1 MSPRSKSEFVM
12 CDESNCAQVRE
23 ILDRVG
29 DKWSLYIIATL
40 HDGALRFSQ
49 IKREVDGI
57 SQRMLTLTLRSLER
71 DGLLTRTVS
80 ASTPLRVEYELTT
93 VGHSLRAP
101 IVGLITWAIDN
112 RSRMEKA
119 RAAFDRSAARNTA
132 AVSAPKGERSGRMA
146 DPRPAAIRA

>member
-1 MSPRSKSEFVM
+1 MTPATHSEFVM
-12 CDESNCAQVRE
+12 CGKSNCAPIRE

-29 DKWSLYIIATL
+29 DKWSLYIITVL
-40 HDGALRFSQ
+40 HGGARRFNE

-80 ASTPLRVEYELTT
+80 GTAPLRVDYELTA
-93 VGHSLRAP
+93 VGRSLRAP

-119 RAAFDRSAARNTA
+119 RANYDRAFAKKAATA
-132 AVSAPKGERSGRMA
+132 TNRR
-146 DPRPAAIRA
+146 AA

>member
-1 MSPRSKSEFVM
+1 M
-12 CDESNCAQVRE
+12 CGKSNCAPIRE

-29 DKWSLYIIATL
+29 DKWSLYIITVL
-40 HDGALRFSQ
+40 HGGARRFNE

-80 ASTPLRVEYELTT
+80 GTAPLRVDYELTA
-93 VGHSLRAP
+93 VGRSLRAP

-119 RAAFDRSAARNTA
+119 RANYDRAFAKKAATTA
-132 AVSAPKGERSGRMA
+132 NRR
-146 DPRPAAIRA
+146 AA

>member
-1 MSPRSKSEFVM
+1 MSPRSNEFVM

-29 DKWSLYIIATL
+29 DKWSLYIIASL
-40 HDGALRFSQ
+40 YGGALRFNE

-80 ASTPLRVEYELTT
+80 GSAPLRVEYDLTE
-93 VGHSLRAP
+93 VGRSLRAP
-101 IVGLITWAIDN
+101 IVELIRWAIDN
-112 RSRMEKA
+112 RARMEKA
-119 RAAFDRSAARNTA
+119 RANFDRAFAKKAATPVNRKA
-132 AVSAPKGERSGRMA
+132 A
-146 DPRPAAIRA
+146 

>member
-1 MSPRSKSEFVM
+1 MSPAIKTDFVV

-29 DKWSLYIIATL
+29 DKWSLYIIAVL
-40 HDGALRFSQ
+40 HAGPRRFNE

-71 DGLLTRTVS
+71 DGLLTRTVA
-80 ASTPLRVEYELTT
+80 ASTPLRVDYELTP
-93 VGHSLRAP
+93 VGRSLRAP

-112 RSRMEKA
+112 RARMEKA
-119 RAAFDRSAARNTA
+119 RANFDRAVARKAGAAGRKA
-132 AVSAPKGERSGRMA
+132 A
-146 DPRPAAIRA
+146 

>member
-1 MSPRSKSEFVM
+1 MSPRSNKFVM

-40 HDGALRFSQ
+40 YAGALRFNE

-80 ASTPLRVEYELTT
+80 GSAPLRVEYDLTE
-93 VGHSLRAP
+93 VGRSLRAP
-101 IVGLITWAIDN
+101 IVELIRWAIDN
-112 RSRMEKA
+112 RARMEKA
-119 RAAFDRSAARNTA
+119 RANFDRAFAKKAATPVNRKA
-132 AVSAPKGERSGRMA
+132 A
-146 DPRPAAIRA
+146 

>member
-1 MSPRSKSEFVM
+1 MSPRGSKFVM
-12 CDESNCAQVRE
+12 CDESNCAPIRE

-29 DKWSLYIIATL
+29 DKWSLYIIASL
-40 HDGALRFSQ
+40 YAGALRFSE

-80 ASTPLRVEYELTT
+80 TSTPMRVDYDLTPL
-93 VGHSLRAP
+93 GRSLRAP

-112 RSRMEKA
+112 RAHMEKA
-119 RAAFDRSAARNTA
+119 RATFDRDPGRKTA
-132 AVSAPKGERSGRMA
+132 AVSTRRVN
-146 DPRPAAIRA
+146 AAAA

>member
-1 MSPRSKSEFVM
+1 MSPRGNKFVM

-29 DKWSLYIIATL
+29 DKWSLYIIASL
-40 HDGALRFSQ
+40 YEGPLRFNE

-80 ASTPLRVEYELTT
+80 GSAPLRVEYELTA
-93 VGHSLRAP
+93 VGRSLRAP
-101 IVGLITWAIDN
+101 IVELIRWAIDN
-112 RSRMEKA
+112 RGRMEKA
-119 RAAFDRSAARNTA
+119 RANYDRAFAKNTA
-132 AVSAPKGERSGRMA
+132 AASRK
-146 DPRPAAIRA
+146 AA

>member
-12 CDESNCAQVRE
+12 CDESNCAPIRE

-40 HDGALRFSQ
+40 HGGALRFNE

-80 ASTPLRVEYELTT
+80 SSTPLRVDYELTT
-93 VGHSLRAP
+93 LGHSLRAP

-119 RAAFDRSAARNTA
+119 RAAFDRSAPQR
-132 AVSAPKGERSGRMA
+132 K
-146 DPRPAAIRA
+146 RPPHQPEG

>member
-1 MSPRSKSEFVM
+1 MSPRKSEFIV
-12 CDESNCAQVRE
+12 CDESNCAPIRE

-40 HDGALRFSQ
+40 HGGPLRFNE
-49 IKREVDGI
+49 IKREMNGI

-80 ASTPLRVEYELTT
+80 SSTPLRVDYELTPL
-93 VGHSLRAP
+93 GHSLRAP

-112 RSRMEKA
+112 RSRMEKS
-119 RAAFDRSAARNTA
+119 RAAYDRSAAKKTA
-132 AVSAPKGERSGRMA
+132 AASTRRVN
-146 DPRPAAIRA
+146 AAAA

>member
-1 MSPRSKSEFVM
+1 MSPARKNDFVM

-29 DKWSLYIIATL
+29 DKWSLYVIAVL
-40 HDGALRFSQ
+40 HGGPLRFNE
-49 IKREVDGI
+49 IKREVYGI

-71 DGLLTRTVS
+71 DGLLTRTVA
-80 ASTPLRVEYELTT
+80 ASTPLRVDYELTP

-112 RSRMEKA
+112 RGRMEKA
-119 RAAFDRSAARNTA
+119 RANFDRAFA
-132 AVSAPKGERSGRMA
+132 KK
-146 DPRPAAIRA
+146 AAIPAGRKAA

>member
-1 MSPRSKSEFVM
+1 MSPRTKSEFVM

-40 HDGALRFSQ
+40 HGGALRFNE

-80 ASTPLRVEYELTT
+80 ASTPLRVVYELTPM
-93 VGHSLRAP
+93 GHSLRAP

-112 RSRMEKA
+112 RGRMEKA
-119 RAAFDRSAARNTA
+119 RANFDRAFAKKAATPVNRKA
-132 AVSAPKGERSGRMA
+132 A
-146 DPRPAAIRA
+146 